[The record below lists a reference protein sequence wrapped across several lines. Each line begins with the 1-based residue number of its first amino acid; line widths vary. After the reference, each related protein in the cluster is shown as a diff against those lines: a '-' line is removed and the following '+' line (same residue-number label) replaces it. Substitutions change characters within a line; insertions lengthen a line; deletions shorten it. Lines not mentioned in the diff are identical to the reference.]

1 MNFLRPNHNV
11 WRIERAARAAVLI
24 DAAAFFEAVRG
35 ACLKAERSIFV
46 VGWDIDSRTQLV
58 GADGRP
64 ADGLPS
70 NFADFLTRSGADA
83 ARPARPSPAV
93 GLFAALCRRTRAL
106 AALVAGLADAGPRD
120 ALHRQLG
127 PLRQLAAPEDRRGR
141 RCGGLLRRPRPHD
154 PALGHHRPF
163 GGEPPARRSLGPS
176 LPAVP
181 RRPDDGRRRGGAGA
195 GAAGARALVP
205 RQRRRAADRA
215 ARRSLAGDGARRISP
230 TSMSASPAP
239 SRATTTRSRCARP
252 RRCSLDSIDLAER
265 EIYIENQFL
274 SSPLIADRLADRLQ
288 PLPRARSGDRGAAQ
302 PRFLGRAAY
311 HAQRPHPLLAA
322 HPRGRRR
329 PRAAALS
336 RRRAG
341 RTARPTP

>member
-64 ADGLPS
+64 ADGLS
-70 NFADFLTRSGADA
+70 SSFADFLSDLVRTP

-93 GLFAALCRRTRAL
+93 GLFAALCRRARA
-106 AALVAGLADAGPRD
+106 AAAPVAGLADARARD

-127 PLRQLAAPEDRRGR
+127 ALRQLAAPEDRRGR
-141 RCGGLLRRPRPHD
+141 RRRGLLRRPRPHD
-154 PALGHHRPF
+154 PALGHHLAIRLENRQRVDPV
-163 GGEPPARRSLGPS
+163 GPS
-176 LPAVP
+176 LSALP
-181 RRPDDGRRRGGAGA
+181 RRPDDGRWRGGAGA

-205 RQRRRAADRA
+205 RQRRAC
-215 ARRSLAGDGARRISP
+215 RRSSRMAIRGRRRCARISP

-239 SRATTTRSRCARP
+239 SRAMTARTRSREVET
-252 RRCSLDSIDLAER
+252 LFVDSIDLAER
-265 EIYIENQFL
+265 DDLHREPVPDL
-274 SSPLIADRLADRLQ
+274 AADR
-288 PLPRARSGDRGAAQ
+288 RSA
-302 PRFLGRAAY
+302 GRS
-311 HAQRPHPLLAA
+311 P
-322 HPRGRRR
+322 
-329 PRAAALS
+329 AAAAPSS
-336 RRRAG
+336 RW
-341 RTARPTP
+341 